1 MRGSD
6 CQTPQVNST
15 ACLRKVVTIKAPSVS
30 SCVMMLYSTFLFL
43 SSNTITRLLSQ
54 FPNGTC
60 LVHQCSSN
68 KAGHKYTPNPQM
80 STSYLR
86 IADISGEL
94 VNIFYTPTKSKL
106 PTIYTITSK
115 FVDVTWKQVFREF
128 WGKNKLE
135 LMKSLVEKKGK
146 KKKKD
151 LYGRLISFSR
161 KRVLHLLY
169 SLSPHGHKGV
179 HRDTSCPLS
188 PWCTEQRCFP
198 VEWAATD
205 L

>member
-15 ACLRKVVTIKAPSVS
+15 ACLRKVVTIKAPSIS

-146 KKKKD
+146 KKKKTCMAGWS
-151 LYGRLISFSR
+151 LFPEREFCICYTHF
-161 KRVLHLLY
+161 LHMDTKECTETRPV
-169 SLSPHGHKGV
+169 LSPPDALNRGAF
-179 HRDTSCPLS
+179 
-188 PWCTEQRCFP
+188 Q
-198 VEWAATD
+198 
-205 L
+205 

>member
-15 ACLRKVVTIKAPSVS
+15 ACLRKVVTIKAPSIS

-86 IADISGEL
+86 IADISREL

-128 WGKNKLE
+128 WGK
-135 LMKSLVEKKGK
+135 KKNLSWWKVWWKRRGK
-146 KKKKD
+146 KKKKTCMAGWS
-151 LYGRLISFSR
+151 LFPEREFCICYTHF
-161 KRVLHLLY
+161 LHMDTKECTETRPV
-169 SLSPHGHKGV
+169 LSPPDALNRGAF
-179 HRDTSCPLS
+179 
-188 PWCTEQRCFP
+188 Q
-198 VEWAATD
+198 
-205 L
+205 